1 MKKQIKCNMAQNSQ
15 SLHMNKPTRKFQW
28 MILLLMPLVGG
39 WPSLYAQDSTAV
51 SEEKEDAAIKTK
63 MSLAGSQF
71 PDGTI
76 HLDALL
82 RSKVQGSYQK
92 TPDQKISFFA
102 VNDAA
107 EEIPLGDTLSGQD
120 GIARFVFNTNGKAT
134 NKDGTYS
141 FIARYD
147 GNDHTNGSESDL
159 MLKPAKLVMEATEGD
174 STYSLKLQANALG
187 TDGPKPIAEATV
199 SVYVKRMFSSLKVAE
214 GSTDADGMVEV
225 DFPKGLSGDQEGNLN
240 ITAKIE
246 ETDEYGNLEANIIKP
261 WGKTVSYEITELPH
275 ALWSD
280 HPPVWMIVTFF
291 VLMGTVWIH
300 YLIIIFKLF
309 RIKTDK
315 TQPEGS

>member
-1 MKKQIKCNMAQNSQ
+1 MVQNLPSLLMNNSSGHIKWINMVWVALLLTCVQ
-15 SLHMNKPTRKFQW
+15 SLW
-28 MILLLMPLVGG
+28 
-39 WPSLYAQDSTAV
+39 AQDSTAV
-51 SEEKEDAAIKTK
+51 KEEEKEDAVIKTK

-71 PDGTI
+71 PDGSI
-76 HLDALL
+76 QLNALL

-92 TPDQKISFFA
+92 TPGQKISFFA

-107 EEIPLGDTLSGQD
+107 EESALGDTVSGQD
-120 GIARFVFNTNGKAT
+120 GIAKFVFHTTGKAT

-147 GNDHTNGSESDL
+147 GNDHMNGSESDL
-159 MLKPAKLVMEATEGD
+159 MLKPAKLVMEPVEGD
-174 STYSLKLQANALG
+174 SSYTLKLQATAFG

-199 SVYVKRMFSSLKVAE
+199 SVYVKRMFSNLKVAE
-214 GSTDADGMVEV
+214 GTTDADGAVEV
-225 DFPKGLSGDQEGNLN
+225 DFPLGLSGDQDANLD

-246 ETDEYGNLEANIIKP
+246 ETDEYGNLEANMIKP
-261 WGKTVSYEITELPH
+261 WGKAVSYEITELPN

-309 RIKTDK
+309 RIKAEKSDIGNTN
-315 TQPEGS
+315 

>member
-1 MKKQIKCNMAQNSQ
+1 MVKNTP
-15 SLHMNKPTRKFQW
+15 SLLMNNTAGYMNW
-28 MILLLMPLVGG
+28 ITLVLLSLLLGG
-39 WPSLYAQDSTAV
+39 IQPLYAQDSTAV
-51 SEEKEDAAIKTK
+51 AEEKEDAAIKTK

-76 HLDALL
+76 QLNALL

-92 TPDQKISFFA
+92 TPDQKISFFT

-107 EEIPLGDTLSGQD
+107 EETPLGETPSGQD
-120 GIARFVFNTNGKAT
+120 GIARFVFNTNGKAA

-147 GNDHTNGSESDL
+147 GNDHINGSESDL
-159 MLKPAKLVMEATEGD
+159 ILRPAKLVMEAIEGD
-174 STYSLKLQANALG
+174 STYTLKLQAAALSA
-187 TDGPKPIAEATV
+187 DGSQPIAEAPV
-199 SVYVKRMFSSLKVAE
+199 AIYVKRMFSSLKVAE
-214 GSTDADGMVEV
+214 GETDAEGVLEVE
-225 DFPKGLSGDQEGNLN
+225 FPKGLSGDQDANLN

-246 ETDEYGNLEANIIKP
+246 ETEEYGNLEANMIKQ
-261 WGKTVSYEITELPH
+261 WGKPVSYEITELPE

-300 YLIIIFKLF
+300 YLIIILKLF
-309 RIKTDK
+309 RIKAEK
-315 TQPEGS
+315 P